1 MLSERSNAE
10 GIECS
15 KAEVGGF
22 ISLTY
27 RTVLSGPEALCA
39 HFTHTDTSTQQRTFT
54 SRHLEACLLKNH
66 ILGVSGEDYSHIL
79 T

>member
-10 GIECS
+10 GIEGS
-15 KAEVGGF
+15 KAEVSGF

-27 RTVLSGPEALCA
+27 RTGFSRPEALCA
-39 HFTHTDTSTQQRTFT
+39 HFTHTDTSTQQITFT

-66 ILGVSGEDYSHIL
+66 ILGMCGDVYSQTL